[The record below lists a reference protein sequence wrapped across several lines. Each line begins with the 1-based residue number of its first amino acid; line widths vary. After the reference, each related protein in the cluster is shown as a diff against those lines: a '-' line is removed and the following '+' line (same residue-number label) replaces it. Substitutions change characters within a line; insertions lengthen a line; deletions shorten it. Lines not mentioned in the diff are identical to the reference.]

1 MNDDPPRIAYL
12 TAGAAGMFCGS
23 CMHDNTLAT
32 ALHRRNVDIA
42 LMPIYTP
49 IRTDE
54 DNVSIDH
61 VFFGGLNVYLQQ
73 KLPIFRHLPSFLDRL
88 LDRPSLIRWLANGSI
103 ETQPEHLG
111 DLTISMLRG
120 EAGFQ
125 AKEVRKLTRW
135 LQTEHR
141 PDLINLSNL
150 LVAGCVPTLKR
161 TLQVPIVVTL
171 QGDDIFLDSL
181 PTEYREQAIQHARKL
196 VPDVDA
202 FVVFS
207 QFYAEYMADYFEIPE
222 DKIHQ
227 VPLGIKT
234 DDYADP
240 PSKNETT
247 QVIGYLARLAP
258 EKGLHL
264 LVEAFLRLRKQPQH
278 KNLQLRSAGWLGKQN
293 TAYAQ
298 EQFARLDAAGL
309 GSEYEYLGTIERQQK
324 LDFLRQLDILS
335 VPTVYHEP
343 KGLFVLE
350 ALASGVPVI
359 QPNHGAFPELINN
372 TQGGLLCKPNDADDL
387 AIQLGQLLL
396 DSAQRN
402 RLGTAGRK
410 NVLERFNADQMA
422 AKTLDLYRRLISN
435 RNETIET

>member
-240 PSKNETT
+240 PSQNETT

-278 KNLQLRSAGWLGKQN
+278 KNLQLRIAGWLGKQN